1 MNTPHTPESTPPI
14 PAPLEDEGFGWR
26 RSAKPLLDAAGW
38 VRAFAILNA
47 ILGLIFVLTV
57 IGITIAW
64 LSFWIAWMFW
74 DMANALQEAKRNNDS
89 WAFQRALHR
98 FGQQF
103 VIQAISLAV
112 FAVLA
117 VVGMALR

>member
-1 MNTPHTPESTPPI
+1 MNTPHTPESTPSN

-26 RSAKPLLDAAGW
+26 RAAKPLLDAAGW
-38 VRAFAILNA
+38 VRAFAIFNA
-47 ILGLIFVLTV
+47 ILGVLCVLTV
-57 IGITIAW
+57 IGIVIAW
-64 LSFWIAWMFW
+64 LSFWLAWMFW